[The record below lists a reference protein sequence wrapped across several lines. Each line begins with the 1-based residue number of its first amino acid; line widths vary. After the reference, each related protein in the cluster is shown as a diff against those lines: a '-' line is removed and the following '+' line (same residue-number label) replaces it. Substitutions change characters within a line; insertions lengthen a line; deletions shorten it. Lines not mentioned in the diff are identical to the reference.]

1 MPFAKYNVDA
11 AHIEAMRSAG
21 VVTRMRTNHPREL
34 EQAVAQLREA
44 LAADKRLGQSMEYLV
59 QLQVAIEAAGRA
71 VRDAR
76 WARDG
81 YVFQGE

>member
-1 MPFAKYNVDA
+1 M
-11 AHIEAMRSAG
+11 I
-21 VVTRMRTNHPREL
+21 RTNHPREL
-34 EQAVAQLREA
+34 EQAIAQLRDA
-44 LAADKRLGQSMEYLV
+44 LAAEKRLGESIEYLV

-71 VRDAR
+71 VRDER